1 MRVVCNVEENRDIQR
16 GLDLLKRYED
26 KLASTY
32 AMMFKAENSN
42 LYVVDILF
50 ASAFTR
56 FAKVSMGIRAL
67 IEQRNLICAAPL
79 VRLQLDTVLRLFAA
93 SLVDDKNSFFERI
106 LRAQPIRR
114 IKDRDGNYMTDSYL
128 LDRLVHKTGLD
139 ELRGLYEKTSG
150 FVHFSEIHLSDIMRR
165 VDDDGG
171 LSFRVGSRDE
181 FFPESAY
188 IEAITAVHDIHKLLM
203 VFARDWINEKDREN
217 RVEVIETKLD
227 DTST

>member
-16 GLDLLKRYED
+16 GLDLLKSYDD
-26 KLASTY
+26 KLAGTY
-32 AMMFKAENSN
+32 AMMSKAGNSN

-56 FAKVSMGIRAL
+56 FAKVSMGIRTL
-67 IEQRNLICAAPL
+67 IEQRNFICAAPL

-93 SLVDDKNSFFERI
+93 SLVDDKNSFFERM

-128 LDRLVHKTGLD
+128 LDRLVHRTGLD

-150 FVHFSEIHLSDIMRR
+150 FVHFSEYT
-165 VDDDGG
+165 
-171 LSFRVGSRDE
+171 FR
-181 FFPESAY
+181 
-188 IEAITAVHDIHKLLM
+188 
-203 VFARDWINEKDREN
+203 
-217 RVEVIETKLD
+217 
-227 DTST
+227 TS